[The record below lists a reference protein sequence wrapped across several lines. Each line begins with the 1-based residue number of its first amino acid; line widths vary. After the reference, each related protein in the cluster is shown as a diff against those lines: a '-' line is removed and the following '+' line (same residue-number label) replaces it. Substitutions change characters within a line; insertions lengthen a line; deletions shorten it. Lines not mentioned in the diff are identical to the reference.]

1 MAATDKGALSDGRG
15 KKKKKCLCADING
28 DEVYSSCVYVAQ
40 QQWPCVCVTR
50 GAMVGADA
58 IMRRASSFSIS
69 WSGASVAS
77 TYHIITCS
85 CRAADWS
92 TAKPLPCQSR
102 AHLPSVTFHHHHRS
116 SFPPP
121 CAGPAPFSNLF
132 SPPPPPFPPSFLLRQ
147 TLPPIP
153 KVARSWSRGRLQLSS
168 LGCLSSRVSSARRS
182 IPLPFFGFLLFF
194 VFTPARILG
203 RSFPFNFR
211 HLRSHL
217 PFTIPPDLSILW
229 FSCFVACDDRFIE
242 IEFASEKDTTNSPPP
257 AKILRLQD
265 AAGECQ

>member
-1 MAATDKGALSDGRG
+1 VNIHTWPHGTHTHGRNG
-15 KKKKKCLCADING
+15 QRSIIRRQRRRKKKKCLCADING

-102 AHLPSVTFHHHHRS
+102 AHLPSVTF
-116 SFPPP
+116 
-121 CAGPAPFSNLF
+121 
-132 SPPPPPFPPSFLLRQ
+132 PPPP
-147 TLPPIP
+147 
-153 KVARSWSRGRLQLSS
+153 QLISSS
-168 LGCLSSRVSSARRS
+168 LCRPR
-182 IPLPFFGFLLFF
+182 P
-194 VFTPARILG
+194 IL
-203 RSFPFNFR
+203 
-211 HLRSHL
+211 
-217 PFTIPPDLSILW
+217 
-229 FSCFVACDDRFIE
+229 
-242 IEFASEKDTTNSPPP
+242 
-257 AKILRLQD
+257 
-265 AAGECQ
+265 